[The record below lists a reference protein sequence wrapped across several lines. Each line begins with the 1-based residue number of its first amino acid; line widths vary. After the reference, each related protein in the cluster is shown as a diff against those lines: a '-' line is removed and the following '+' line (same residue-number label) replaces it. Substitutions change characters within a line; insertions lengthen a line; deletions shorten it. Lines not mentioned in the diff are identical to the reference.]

1 MVPFEPNAT
10 LLEINADSKQITE
23 ELKKKIKNVT
33 IIESSEIENI
43 SERFDYIT
51 IIGIE
56 NIEDIQQI
64 LKNVKRLLNQNGKL
78 LIAMNNKYS
87 IKNWN

>member
-1 MVPFEPNAT
+1 MEDEKNEIEMLSNTRKNIISWYPFEPNAT

-43 SERFDYIT
+43 LERFDYIT

-56 NIEDIQQI
+56 NIEDI
-64 LKNVKRLLNQNGKL
+64 
-78 LIAMNNKYS
+78 IADVEQALR
-87 IKNWN
+87 